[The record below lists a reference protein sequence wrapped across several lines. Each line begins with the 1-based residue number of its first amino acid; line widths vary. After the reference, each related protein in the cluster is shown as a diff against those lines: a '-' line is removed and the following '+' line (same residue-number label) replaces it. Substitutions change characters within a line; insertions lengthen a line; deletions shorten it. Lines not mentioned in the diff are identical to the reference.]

1 MLRCA
6 ITSGDGWAALAQ
18 ARRWSSAGI
27 EFVQLR
33 EKQLA
38 PEELL
43 RLASS
48 TAAAVRESLR
58 RSEHPSH
65 SVTRLLL
72 NGPAELAVRAGA
84 DGVHLTTRPDE
95 LTPAEVRRRFALL
108 GAPPPI
114 IGVSCHT
121 LEQVRHADDGGA
133 DLILFGPVF
142 EKQVKGVTAVAG
154 VGLEPLREA
163 CAAAKTTPVLAL
175 GGVTWTNAPQC
186 LQVGAAGVAGIR
198 LFDDSTSPGSVRL
211 RNYR

>member
-18 ARRWSSAGI
+18 VRRWASAGV

-48 TAAAVRESLR
+48 TAAAIRESLR
-58 RSEHPSH
+58 GSEHTSQ
-65 SVTRLLL
+65 SATKLLL

-84 DGVHLTTRPDE
+84 DGIHLTARPDE

-108 GAPPPI
+108 GAPAPI

-121 LEQVRHADDGGA
+121 LEQVRRAADGGA

-142 EKQVKGVTAVAG
+142 EKQVRGVTVVPG

-175 GGVTWTNAPQC
+175 GGVTWASAPRC

-198 LFDDSTSPGSVRL
+198 LFDDNPSPGSVQARDC
-211 RNYR
+211 R